1 MCEGHI
7 SHDVGSP
14 VDLRAKVKLTKNEIA
29 HLWNG
34 GALSL
39 KVEGPG
45 IEADLELRC
54 PEAVSERGTRILIK
68 RVAAE

>member
-1 MCEGHI
+1 M

-14 VDLRAKVKLTKNEIA
+14 AELRAKVNLTKHEIA

-34 GALSL
+34 GVLSL

-45 IEADLELRC
+45 AEADLELRC
-54 PEAVSERGTRILIK
+54 PETVSDRGIRILIK
-68 RVAAE
+68 RVTVE